1 MIKITRAQREALR
14 EIYHRRQTPS
24 YTYGAKTWRGYR
36 KFRSTARPDPMMGCV
51 MVPWLGMWLGIEPDG
66 YTHS

>member
-14 EIYHRRQTPS
+14 DIYHRRQTPS
-24 YTYGAKTWRGYR
+24 YTPGAKTWRGYR
-36 KFRSTARPDPMMGCV
+36 KFRSTARVDCVMDCV
-51 MVPWLGMWLGIEPDG
+51 MVPWLGMVLGIETDG